1 MQMKKNSRS
10 EISRKACNI
19 LRLALLWARKGGVF
33 KRRLAMDISKF
44 LHTLRHCNTDVAA
57 IRYHYGERE
66 FSFDDTPV
74 FHVKMHRPLS
84 LQWFRLPRIPCI
96 NPQVGFDY
104 DFNDDKDNDLF
115 YLENGEEARLSFLR
129 NVEEEETTTTV
140 VACEHDGEGID
151 MKAEE
156 FIAKFY
162 HQIKLQR
169 QISLLSVQ

>member
-1 MQMKKNSRS
+1 MRKNNQS
-10 EISRKACNI
+10 EISRKAWNI

-33 KRRLAMDISKF
+33 KRRLAMDLSKF
-44 LHTLRHCNTDVAA
+44 LHTLRRHCNADAAA

-74 FHVKMHRPLS
+74 FHVKMHRPSS

-96 NPQVGFDY
+96 HPQVVDFDY
-104 DFNDDKDNDLF
+104 DFNIDDNDSF
-115 YLENGEEARLSFLR
+115 YLENGEEARQSFLR
-129 NVEEEETTTTV
+129 NEEEEMIASSTV
-140 VACEHDGEGID
+140 VACEDDGEGID

-162 HQIKLQR
+162 QQMKLQR
-169 QISLLSVQ
+169 QISLLSLQ